1 MDDDKLRMI
10 LAELNDQLTG
20 GEARSQITIAKPAC
34 YVCLTANKHGLVS
47 FARTFLTAALLPESD
62 YDSASNLSTTQLD
75 QSHVQI
81 ARSDEELALGWIEH
95 AHEVPM
101 SEENIAAV
109 RRQAWRND
117 RFVLLGCGLIG
128 FVMMFLMTT
137 GIVTWIA
144 IINGG
149 FEFRV
154 YPHITSRRV
163 SRRGGRLTLIS
174 PRRKTSGIQL
184 IEPPVSITTSALS
197 TLY

>member
-1 MDDDKLRMI
+1 MMKFKQVSCTNESPGKLFDMDDDKLRMI

-62 YDSASNLSTTQLD
+62 HDSASNLSTTQLD

-117 RFVLLGCGLIG
+117 RFFLLGCGLIG

-137 GIVTWIA
+137 GIATWIA
-144 IINGG
+144 IING
-149 FEFRV
+149 
-154 YPHITSRRV
+154 
-163 SRRGGRLTLIS
+163 RLV
-174 PRRKTSGIQL
+174 PF
-184 IEPPVSITTSALS
+184 
-197 TLY
+197 